1 METIHS
7 VLFERLKRLYDNKE
21 ITKEKL
27 IYFKDKGALTLDEYN
42 EIVSR

>member
-1 METIHS
+1 MKIVIS
-7 VLFERLKRLYDNKE
+7 QIYDNKE

-42 EIVSR
+42 EIASE